1 MKSYNANCQLIAILL
16 VTIVCLVTNGVAAQ
30 DVMPNMV
37 GSLSWSPDGTELA
50 LVSDNG
56 LFIYDR
62 NNRLLR
68 YQLEGIPY
76 AYALNGWSPDGS
88 HLLLGNRVIDAQSL
102 QTIREIPGYPRGWI
116 NAGRQVFTIT
126 PDHIGIINVE
136 DGAIAG
142 EIPLDIQIEEAF
154 ASPDGMKIAT
164 SVANGLFVFDVN
176 RREMI
181 VESTYT
187 FRAIGRPVWSP
198 DSSWIAFSGLQQANN
213 GDWRAT
219 LNIVEANTGNLLL
232 NYEAPQIGFLSWAA
246 QTNKL
251 VGVSGDANEI
261 YVWDANTLQLLST
274 SSFVG
279 EFTGDDAMLSPF
291 GGVLAIGIIPSNDSA
306 ISNDRS
312 SSQFLVANTLLI
324 AVPDVSPESIQ
335 TLTDRCGLPTQT
347 EVALDQKA
355 VSDLSAFTAQ
365 VTRLSDSQIVPGC
378 RADLLAVAAALQA
391 SP

>member
-1 MKSYNANCQLIAILL
+1 MKSHNANCQLIAILL
-16 VTIVCLVTNGVAAQ
+16 VAIVCLVTNSVAAQ
-30 DVMPNMV
+30 GVMPNMV

-76 AYALNGWSPDGS
+76 AYALNGWSPDGN
-88 HLLLGNRVIDAQSL
+88 HLLLGNRIIDAQSL

-116 NAGRQVFTIT
+116 DAGRQVFTIT
-126 PDHIGIINVE
+126 PDHLKIINIE
-136 DGAIAG
+136 DGTIAG
-142 EIPLDIQIEEAF
+142 EMPLDIQIEEAF
-154 ASPDGMKIAT
+154 ASPDGTKIAT

-181 VESTYT
+181 VESTYA

-198 DSSWIAFSGLQQANN
+198 DSSWIAFSGLYQANN

-232 NYEAPQIGFLSWAA
+232 NYEAPHIGFLSWAA
-246 QTNKL
+246 QTNRI
-251 VGVSGDANEI
+251 VGVSGATNEI

-274 SSFVG
+274 SSFAG

-291 GGVLAIGIIPSNDSA
+291 GGVLAIGIVPSNESVT
-306 ISNDRS
+306 SNHQT

-324 AVPDVSPESIQ
+324 AVPDVSLESIQ
-335 TLTDRCGLPTQT
+335 TLTDRCNLPAQT
-347 EVALDQKA
+347 EATLDQQA
-355 VSDLSAFTAQ
+355 ATDLTAFATQ
-365 VTRLSDSQIVPGC
+365 VAALSNTQIPPAC